1 MLRSAVPEF
10 KPQRGVTFLQMA
22 IPQSYAKSTHK
33 LSQRNTENQHRR
45 CDIRIKN

>member
-33 LSQRNTENQHRR
+33 VSQRNTGKPVPAERHYGR
-45 CDIRIKN
+45 K